1 MLQRKY
7 CNANMSIC
15 PVYGGGNWNGY
26 LIPHTCTRQSV
37 QWTTSTFIE
46 YIHSL
51 SSVESWAG
59 KKLCRI
65 KISPGAKVEFEYEY
79 KKHCGLPRGVPWPG
93 WCYQAINSR
102 GWGRWVVSTPH
113 PACHQPPASTTIR
126 ECSFVCDG
134 KCGIENRAWLQCG
147 STSPFFSILINL
159 LTSVWQATWPRLY
172 ILHCTQHTKCWGS
185 KKFISQPPCF
195 AVVDVDSAVLCC
207 VVIVVELNFINWV
220 TAGWATHKPSKPIN
234 PATSPAR
241 PGQFKWVTSSL
252 LSSHYKYYNIYI

>member
-1 MLQRKY
+1 
-7 CNANMSIC
+7 MSHFHFHWI
-15 PVYGGGNWNGY
+15 
-26 LIPHTCTRQSV
+26 HT
-37 QWTTSTFIE
+37 F
-46 YIHSL
+46 

-195 AVVDVDSAVLCC
+195 AVVMLMRCCAVLLLLLSW
-207 VVIVVELNFINWV
+207 ISSTEWRP
-220 TAGWATHKPSKPIN
+220 AGPHTN
-234 PATSPAR
+234 PANLSILQPAQ
-241 PGQFKWVTSSL
+241 PGPASL
-252 LSSHYKYYNIYI
+252 NGSLARYSAATTNIIIFIFSLAADH